1 MKLNYHFERLAKLLI
16 ICIIYII
23 SLIVISPVVDHMF
36 GKLDKDES
44 NGLILSEIISQIILI
59 SIIWYYYSLILK
71 QFIKVY
77 LHENIDGH
85 EVVIDVVTAVGLIG
99 LQYNMIQKLEYI
111 THEHPFRVFKFLED
125 H

>member
-1 MKLNYHFERLAKLLI
+1 MNIHLERVSKLLF

-23 SLIVISPVVDHMF
+23 SLIIISPIVDHLF

-44 NGLILSEIISQIILI
+44 NTLILIEIISQILLI
-59 SIIWYYYSLILK
+59 SIVWYYHSNFLK
-71 QFIKVY
+71 YIIKAY
-77 LHENIDGH
+77 LKENIDGH
-85 EVVIDVVTAVGLIG
+85 EVIIEVVTAIGLIG

-111 THEHPFRVFKFLED
+111 THKHPFRIFKFLED

>member
-1 MKLNYHFERLAKLLI
+1 MKLYFHFERIAKLLV
-16 ICIIYII
+16 ICIIYIT
-23 SLIVISPVVDHMF
+23 SLIVISPIVDHTF
-36 GKLDKDES
+36 GKLDEDES
-44 NGLILSEIISQIILI
+44 NGLILTEIISQIILI

-71 QFIKVY
+71 RFIKVY
-77 LHENIDGH
+77 LHENISGH

-111 THEHPFRVFKFLED
+111 THEHPFRFFKFLED

>member
-1 MKLNYHFERLAKLLI
+1 MRLKYHFERLVKLLI
-16 ICIIYII
+16 ICMIYII
-23 SLIVISPVVDHMF
+23 SLIIISPVVDHMF

-44 NGLILSEIISQIILI
+44 NGLILTEIISQIIVI
-59 SIIWYYYSLILK
+59 SIVWYYYSLILK

-77 LHENIDGH
+77 LHENIHGH

>member
-1 MKLNYHFERLAKLLI
+1 MKLYFHFDRIIKLLI
-16 ICIIYII
+16 ICITYIVSLIII
-23 SLIVISPVVDHMF
+23 SPIVDHLF
-36 GKLDKDES
+36 GKLDRDES
-44 NGLILSEIISQIILI
+44 NGLILTEIISQIIMI
-59 SIIWYYYSLILK
+59 SIIWYYYSFILK
-71 QFIKVY
+71 KFIMVY

-111 THEHPFRVFKFLED
+111 THEHPFRIFKFLED